1 MNREERLAAGRR
13 NRAAYV
19 ERERKKPNLLPAAP
33 LTFAWKP
40 LPTPPRASS
49 SSSAA
54 ACVSSPAC
62 ASVAALPAAA
72 NFATSAACVS
82 SPACTSSAVCAF
94 SAACASSAAAPS
106 PVADFASAAVPV
118 LAVVPVGE
126 DDNKVMDRVEEQ
138 EVEAMEMEDEAR
150 PAPAHAFALAASAD
164 RASAARALITL
175 AAAALPTLALASA
188 LASGDSASEG
198 VDDRDDV
205 EDDVEEEVG
214 PRAVVP
220 EDEDE
225 DDEESN
231 IEGTM
236 MEVLHLD
243 AAVITPMDTLHTHG
257 CVIIPGALD
266 LPDQLIE
273 AIKEVNYNKAGLPQA
288 PDTLLG
294 YDPRRM
300 QSLCSRRTVPWIAS
314 ISKLVS
320 AHLSMYGLTTTSS
333 KEAKELKHVHALKS
347 LANVAYDESETS
359 PQDGDQSKHMDE
371 SPEYVATFMQ
381 QPGMT
386 DADMPLSI
394 LVALDARVRL
404 RVWPRRGISP
414 LMILLDP
421 GEVLVFRGDTC
432 HAGLGYSIENVRVHM
447 YLYHPAYRPPPSSI
461 YACPPG

>member
-1 MNREERLAAGRR
+1 MEKWISMAAAVPLFPGDAMAAKEKTLAKKSEDRR
-13 NRAAYV
+13 RQRAAAAQ
-19 ERERKKPNLLPAAP
+19 RKLLARTVSDA
-33 LTFAWKP
+33 L
-40 LPTPPRASS
+40 
-49 SSSAA
+49 SAA
-54 ACVSSPAC
+54 AVAAAAASSVSAYAATAC
-62 ASVAALPAAA
+62 AAATAAA
-72 NFATSAACVS
+72 T
-82 SPACTSSAVCAF
+82 
-94 SAACASSAAAPS
+94 
-106 PVADFASAAVPV
+106 
-118 LAVVPVGE
+118 
-126 DDNKVMDRVEEQ
+126 
-138 EVEAMEMEDEAR
+138 
-150 PAPAHAFALAASAD
+150 
-164 RASAARALITL
+164 
-175 AAAALPTLALASA
+175 AAAALATSSVTAAAAIATS
-188 LASGDSASEG
+188 DE
-198 VDDRDDV
+198 
-205 EDDVEEEVG
+205 EDDV
-214 PRAVVP
+214 

-300 QSLCSRRTVPWIAS
+300 QSLASRRTVPWIAS

-386 DADMPLSI
+386 DADRPLSI